1 MAIAMAIL
9 LAQISL
15 IRVLL
20 QKHWNSR
27 EMAMYNLRDW
37 VIAWK
42 KNYVS
47 HISEFLTSSARF
59 KTPHMLK
66 KSILKPPMK
75 VLIQN
80 CTFFTQVTH
89 VFVAWLRDCVK
100 IKFFASHIWIPHFK
114 YILLDT

>member
-42 KNYVS
+42 K
-47 HISEFLTSSARF
+47 I
-59 KTPHMLK
+59 M
-66 KSILKPPMK
+66 
-75 VLIQN
+75 
-80 CTFFTQVTH
+80 
-89 VFVAWLRDCVK
+89 
-100 IKFFASHIWIPHFK
+100 
-114 YILLDT
+114 